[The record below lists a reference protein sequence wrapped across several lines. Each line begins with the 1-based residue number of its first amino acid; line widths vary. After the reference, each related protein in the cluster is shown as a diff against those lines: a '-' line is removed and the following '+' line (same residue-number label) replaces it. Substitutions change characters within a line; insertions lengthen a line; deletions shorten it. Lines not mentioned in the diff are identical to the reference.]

1 LFGVRGVSLKTLYCN
16 SLEVSHTR
24 EVFLLI
30 LRFVSPDQHEE
41 TVYVTVSPSGAV
53 ALHDILEKEV
63 ESYVKVF
70 GNIVAG
76 DWKTDKDC
84 SNSGK
89 NEKASYL
96 S

>member
-1 LFGVRGVSLKTLYCN
+1 MKTLYCN

-24 EVFLLI
+24 EAFLLI
-30 LRFVSPDQHEE
+30 LRFIAPDQREE
-41 TVYVTVSPSGAV
+41 SVYIAISPSGAV
-53 ALHDILEKEV
+53 VLHDLLGREV
-63 ESYVKVF
+63 ESYIKDF

-76 DWKTDKDC
+76 DWKTDRDC

>member
-1 LFGVRGVSLKTLYCN
+1 LGCRMKTLYCN

-24 EVFLLI
+24 EAFLLI
-30 LRFVSPDQHEE
+30 LRFIAPDQREE
-41 TVYVTVSPSGAV
+41 SVYIAISPSGAV
-53 ALHDILEKEV
+53 VLHDVLGREV
-63 ESYVKVF
+63 ESYIKDF

-76 DWKTDKDC
+76 DWKTDRDC

>member
-1 LFGVRGVSLKTLYCN
+1 MKVLYCN

-24 EVFLLI
+24 ETFLLT
-30 LRFVSPDQHEE
+30 LRFIAPDQREE
-41 TVYVTVSPSGAV
+41 SVYIAISPSGAV
-53 ALHDILEKEV
+53 VLHDVLGKEV
-63 ESYVKVF
+63 ESYIKDF

-76 DWKTDKDC
+76 DWKIDKDC
-84 SNSGK
+84 NNSGK